1 MAVEIIPKIDL
12 TQLQQEFL
20 PSKMDN
26 KLIIVA
32 NPVYEGAAR
41 FPEYLF
47 IIFNIQGPLV
57 SASAKKIK
65 NSNSSFFIFTVFCF
79 EQHATCR

>member
-47 IIFNIQGPLV
+47 IIFNIHLLV
-57 SASAKKIK
+57 KLL
-65 NSNSSFFIFTVFCF
+65 FICLVLLFTFNKYTTVC
-79 EQHATCR
+79 